1 MSNIA
6 LAEFQKSQI
15 FGMTLAATTQR
26 SSLYT
31 NSPPEPVR
39 KIFHR
44 SFRKKLESLSAAYV
58 QAAPEETHIRN
69 IETLAT
75 SMSDLHSE
83 IFNDGRFRIGHAQKA
98 LNLYLK
104 YLWCFGQIPEPPHCP
119 IDFVILKRIPG
130 FGSVRWTKIDSVAD
144 YMKVI
149 EAARH
154 EASHKKLSLS
164 QWELLA
170 YNESAT

>member
-1 MSNIA
+1 MNSSA
-6 LAEFQKSQI
+6 LAEFQRSQI

-26 SSLYT
+26 SRLYA
-31 NSPPEPVR
+31 NSPSDQVR

-44 SFRKKLESLSAAYV
+44 SFRKKLESLSEAYAQTV
-58 QAAPEETHIRN
+58 REETHIRS
-69 IETLAT
+69 IETLAS
-75 SMSDLHSE
+75 SMSDQHAE
-83 IFNDGRFRIGHAQKA
+83 ILNGGHMRIGHAQKA

-119 IDFVILKRIPG
+119 IDSVILKRIPS
-130 FGSVRWTKIDSVAD
+130 FGAVRWTRIDSVAD

-149 EAARH
+149 GAARN
-154 EASHKKLSLS
+154 EASQKNMSLS
-164 QWELLA
+164 QWELHV